1 MIRRPPRSTLFP
13 YTTLFRSTAEAIAFD
28 LEPDDSLGVLD
39 SNVNGLP
46 FLPEG
51 EEIIILRRLI
61 LHLLQGKITLLEIL
75 KKPSVQEIDSSDE
88 ERNFFPIR
96 SALSQTEKEALL
108 TISKEW
114 DFTVSA
120 SLFGTF
126 TLD

>member
-1 MIRRPPRSTLFP
+1 MIATRRTSVSTTISMNEKKIL
-13 YTTLFRSTAEAIAFD
+13 
-28 LEPDDSLGVLD
+28 
-39 SNVNGLP
+39 
-46 FLPEG
+46 
-51 EEIIILRRLI
+51 EEIAQEWGLKPGTILRRLV

-75 KKPSVQEIDSSDE
+75 KKPSVQEIDSINSSDE

-120 SLFGTF
+120 ILRHLIRALTSGDIPKNSLW
-126 TLD
+126 